1 MIMKTRNFKLIVA
14 VALPILLFSC
24 DSFIEVS
31 LPQSQLIGNAVFE
44 NTATANTALS
54 DIYSRLRES
63 GIASGT
69 TVSTT
74 LLIGSYA
81 DELTFYGNNTNIEQF
96 DKHTLLASNTLLT
109 SLWSLSYAQIY
120 AVNALLEGVQN
131 SPSITADDRNRLIG
145 EALFI
150 RAYIHFYMVNL
161 FGDVPY
167 VLTTNYSQN
176 AIISKSP
183 QVKIWQFIIED
194 LKKAESLLPKSYP
207 TSERVRVNKTVA
219 TAMLAR
225 VYLYTENWIEAEK
238 KATAVIDNPD
248 YRWELNPDLV
258 FLKNSPSII
267 WSLHPGI
274 TGLNT
279 NDAKTFAFSSGP
291 PAKSSLSENLR
302 NAFEPGDLRKTLWIK
317 TITNGTNTWYQP
329 LKYKRSTATAS
340 SDEYTILFR
349 LAEQYLIRAEAR
361 VHIENLVG
369 AKEDLNRIRNRAG
382 LIHTTANTPESL
394 LIAILKERRF
404 ELFTEQGHRWF
415 DLKRTANAANVLSAT
430 KVGWRTTDLLLPLP
444 ENELILNNNLLPQNP
459 GY

>member
-1 MIMKTRNFKLIVA
+1 MKTINLKLVGTLAIA
-14 VALPILLFSC
+14 ILLFSC
-24 DSFIEVS
+24 DSFTEVS
-31 LPQSQLIGNAVFE
+31 VPESQLIGSAVFK

-81 DELTFYGNNTNIEQF
+81 DELTFFGNNTNIEQF

-109 SLWSLSYAQIY
+109 SLWSLSYGQIY
-120 AVNALLEGVQN
+120 AVNAVLEGVQN
-131 SPSITADDRNRLIG
+131 SPSITGEDRNRLMG

-150 RAYIHFYMVNL
+150 RAYIHFYLVNL

-176 AIISKSP
+176 TIISKSP
-183 QVKIWQFIIED
+183 QLKIWQFIVKD
-194 LKKAESLLPKSYP
+194 LTKAESLLPKSYP

-238 KATAVIDNPD
+238 QATTVIDNPA
-248 YRWELNPDLV
+248 YSWESNPELV
-258 FLKNSPSII
+258 FVKNSPSII
-267 WSLHPGI
+267 WSLQSGSA
-274 TGLNT
+274 GLNT

-291 PAKSSLSENLR
+291 PAKSSLSENLW

-317 TITNGTNTWYQP
+317 KVTNGTNTWYQP
-329 LKYKRSTATAS
+329 YKYKRSTATAS
-340 SDEYTILFR
+340 SAEYTILFR

-361 VHIENLVG
+361 VHRENFAG
-369 AKEDLNRIRNRAG
+369 AQEDLNRIRNRAG
-382 LIHTTANTPESL
+382 LINTTANTSESL
-394 LIAILKERRF
+394 RIAILNERRF

-415 DLKRTANAANVLSAT
+415 DLKRTANAANVLSPI
-430 KVGWRTTDLLLPLP
+430 KVGWRATDLLLPLP

>member
-176 AIISKSP
+176 TIISKSP

-238 KATAVIDNPD
+238 QATAVIDNPD

>member
-207 TSERVRVNKTVA
+207 TSERVRVNKTVV

-238 KATAVIDNPD
+238 QATAVIDNPD

-369 AKEDLNRIRNRAG
+369 AKEDLNRTRNRAG